1 MSSILHII
9 SFIYNCFFSL
19 EMLDKFHLFHRVTP
33 QTKIFANFSQKSNFL
48 GNYQSDRQTLKT
60 NSPYFLTLFKIVDNH
75 FLIRPTHCAQIE
87 KNDPLKWPNDPFLR
101 LRHPVTP
108 KIQLLEKKFCGIK
121 YSYTLKEQN
130 M

>member
-1 MSSILHII
+1 MWDEYFLSYII
-9 SFIYNCFFSL
+9 FSL
-19 EMLDKFHLFHRVTP
+19 RVTP

-48 GNYQSDRQTLKT
+48 GNYQSDQQTLKT

-75 FLIRPTHCAQIE
+75 FLIRLTHFAQIK

-108 KIQLLEKKFCGIK
+108 KMQLLEKKFVR
-121 YSYTLKEQN
+121 
-130 M
+130 